1 MIESVRARA
10 LLLSALLCALVAH
23 SHAETPDRV
32 FRLGTGGIGGTYFP
46 IGSLLSQAISAP
58 RNSDDVPAGS
68 VVGGLLVV
76 PQISN
81 GSIANVRDVR
91 KGILDGALVQAD
103 VAHWAYQGTGMFSTG
118 PAHARLRALG
128 YLYAESLHLVA
139 SVESG
144 IRSVADLRG
153 RRVSLDESGS
163 GTLHDAVLILGYYG
177 IDLSDIRPTYLKPTF
192 AARALASGDLDAF
205 FIFAGYPAAAVS
217 QLAGTA
223 GARLVGIEGA
233 AIDAVLTSHPYFD
246 RGVIPAGIYGAGIIP
261 AGMYKGNGDTPTLT
275 VGAQL
280 VVTDRLSEELAYQMT
295 RALWHERTMRLVT
308 EGHPKGVEIDPRS
321 ALNGVT
327 LPLHPGAARYYR
339 EVGLLD

>member
-1 MIESVRARA
+1 MSCRIPR
-10 LLLSALLCALVAH
+10 LLSRIFLLVALA
-23 SHAETPDRV
+23 STAGAETPESV

-46 IGSLLSQAISAP
+46 IGSLVSQAISAP
-58 RNSDDVPAGS
+58 RERDGVPSES
-68 VVGGLLVV
+68 VVGGMLVV

-81 GSIANVRDVR
+81 GSIANLRDVR

-103 VAHWAYQGTGMFSTG
+103 VAHWAYRGTGVFASE
-118 PAHARLRALG
+118 PAHTHLRALG

-144 IRSVADLRG
+144 IRTVADLRG

-177 IDLSDIRPTYLKPTF
+177 IGLTDIKPTYLKPTF
-192 AARALASGDLDAF
+192 AARALAKGELDAF

-223 GARLVGIEGA
+223 GARLVGIDGKA
-233 AIDAVLTSHPYFD
+233 VDAVLASHPYFD

-261 AGMYKGNGDTPTLT
+261 AGMYKDNGDTPTLT

-280 VVTDRLSEELAYQMT
+280 VVTNRLSDELAYRMT
-295 RALWHERTMRLVT
+295 RALWHERTMRLLG
-308 EGHPKGVEIDPRS
+308 EGHPKGVEIEPS
-321 ALNGVT
+321 QALNGVT
-327 LPLHPGAARYYR
+327 LPLHPGAERFYR
-339 EVGLLD
+339 EAGLLQ